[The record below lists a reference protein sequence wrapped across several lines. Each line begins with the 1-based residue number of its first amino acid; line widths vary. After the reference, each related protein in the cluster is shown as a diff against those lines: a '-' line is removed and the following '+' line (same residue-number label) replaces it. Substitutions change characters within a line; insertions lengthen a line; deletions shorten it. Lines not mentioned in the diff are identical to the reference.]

1 MPGPFSGRVVRVAR
15 DGSLDVIVSGL
26 MLPTG
31 MTFGPDGALYVS
43 VFGFGGPPGAGAIV
57 RVAF

>member
-1 MPGPFSGRVVRVAR
+1 
-15 DGSLDVIVSGL
+15 
-26 MLPTG
+26 